1 MAFFQALGGSS
12 RAGRVL
18 GPALDKI
25 IKNAAW
31 RKHSNLVAA
40 CKAALDHLDG
50 LADSPDLDDTSPL
63 LGLPSAAADSLLQ
76 PLVIAI
82 DSGSPKVAE
91 PALECSQKLFSH
103 GLLRG
108 EINLQTD
115 ADDAPRSAAS
125 RLLASVCSCGGIGD
139 EAIELAMLRVLIAAV
154 RSPTVLVRDE
164 CLAQIVRSC
173 YNVYLGSQSGANQLC
188 AKLVL
193 AQMLVIIYARVEADA
208 MDVIRVRTVSI
219 ADMMDLSDRN
229 LNDSTL
235 VQAAQNFINE
245 VMEGN
250 EAEPL
255 PSKSHK
261 GEGFV
266 STESSEG
273 EGAVNGG
280 LSKIRE
286 DGLFLFKNLC
296 KLSMKFSTQENPED
310 PLLLRGKVLSL
321 ELLKLAIENAGPLW
335 RTNER
340 QVFLGPVLPSVF
352 STFFFQCLIS
362 C

>member
-1 MAFFQALGGSS
+1 
-12 RAGRVL
+12 
-18 GPALDKI
+18 
-25 IKNAAW
+25 
-31 RKHSNLVAA
+31 
-40 CKAALDHLDG
+40 
-50 LADSPDLDDTSPL
+50 
-63 LGLPSAAADSLLQ
+63 
-76 PLVIAI
+76 
-82 DSGSPKVAE
+82 
-91 PALECSQKLFSH
+91 
-103 GLLRG
+103 
-108 EINLQTD
+108 
-115 ADDAPRSAAS
+115 
-125 RLLASVCSCGGIGD
+125 
-139 EAIELAMLRVLIAAV
+139 
-154 RSPTVLVRDE
+154 
-164 CLAQIVRSC
+164 
-173 YNVYLGSQSGANQLC
+173 
-188 AKLVL
+188 
-193 AQMLVIIYARVEADA
+193 
-208 MDVIRVRTVSI
+208 MDVVRVRTVSI

-261 GEGFV
+261 GEGLV
-266 STESSEG
+266 PTVSSEG
-273 EGAVNGG
+273 EGAVNGGVSGG

-352 STFFFQCLIS
+352 CNFFFQCIIS